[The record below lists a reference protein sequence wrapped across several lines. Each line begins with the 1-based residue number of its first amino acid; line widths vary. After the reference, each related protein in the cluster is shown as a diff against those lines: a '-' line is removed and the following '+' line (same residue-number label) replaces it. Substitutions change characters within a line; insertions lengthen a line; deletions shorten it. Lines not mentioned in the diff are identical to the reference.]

1 MTSEEAI
8 MATTPTT
15 HLATDHGHAL
25 SVVRLFVTGG
35 LTASIVFLL
44 CWVGA
49 LVPYSSPTHA
59 YVGLFTTANYTSEQ
73 ALAEGFCWS
82 LLFGGLVG
90 AVFALIYNLTG
101 RLGSR

>member
-1 MTSEEAI
+1 
-8 MATTPTT
+8 MATISPTT
-15 HLATDHGHAL
+15 LPETDRHML
-25 SVVRLFVTGG
+25 SVVRLLVAGG
-35 LTASIVFLL
+35 LTASVVFLL

-49 LVPYSSPTHA
+49 FLPFSSPTHA
-59 YVGLFTTANYTSEQ
+59 YIGLFTAAEYTSEQ

-90 AVFALIYNLTG
+90 AVFALVYNLTG

>member
-1 MTSEEAI
+1 
-8 MATTPTT
+8 MATVSSASSPDRQIRT
-15 HLATDHGHAL
+15 LN
-25 SVVRLFVTGG
+25 VVQVLVAGG

-49 LVPYSSPTHA
+49 FLPYTSPTHA
-59 YVGLFTTANYTSEQ
+59 YIGLFTTAEYTSEQ

-90 AVFALIYNLTG
+90 AVFALVYNVAG
-101 RLGSR
+101 RLGRR

>member
-1 MTSEEAI
+1 

-15 HLATDHGHAL
+15 HPATDHGQTL

-44 CWVGA
+44 CWVGSLIA
-49 LVPYSSPTHA
+49 YSSPTHA
-59 YVGLFTTANYTSEQ
+59 YIGLFTSAEYTSQ
-73 ALAEGFCWS
+73 RALAEGFCWS

-90 AVFALIYNLTG
+90 AVFALVYNLTA
-101 RLGSR
+101 RLGRR